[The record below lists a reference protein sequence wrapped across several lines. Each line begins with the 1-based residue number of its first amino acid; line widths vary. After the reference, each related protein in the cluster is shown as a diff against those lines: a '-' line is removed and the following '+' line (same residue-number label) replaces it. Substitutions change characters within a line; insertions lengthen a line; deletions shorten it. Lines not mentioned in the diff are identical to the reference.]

1 MNQCTWD
8 QRKINLLHNERTLSW
23 TLMSSPL
30 ALFRPTWATSVQR
43 KSCAVFWGNSYYR
56 RIVIDPA
63 NQKGFYLGLVEMTC
77 RPVNASYSLPEWQAV
92 KLTFS
97 ATWCYTVHMSK
108 WNKTIHVWCIWRY
121 MVALTLNAD
130 ITNIFM
136 RQNAL
141 IIKITYSKHR
151 I

>member
-1 MNQCTWD
+1 MQMYM
-8 QRKINLLHNERTLSW
+8 KVS
-23 TLMSSPL
+23 
-30 ALFRPTWATSVQR
+30 
-43 KSCAVFWGNSYYR
+43 
-56 RIVIDPA
+56 
-63 NQKGFYLGLVEMTC
+63 
-77 RPVNASYSLPEWQAV
+77 
-92 KLTFS
+92 
-97 ATWCYTVHMSK
+97 
-108 WNKTIHVWCIWRY
+108 

>member
-1 MNQCTWD
+1 MMY
-8 QRKINLLHNERTLSW
+8 
-23 TLMSSPL
+23 MS
-30 ALFRPTWATSVQR
+30 
-43 KSCAVFWGNSYYR
+43 
-56 RIVIDPA
+56 
-63 NQKGFYLGLVEMTC
+63 MT
-77 RPVNASYSLPEWQAV
+77 
-92 KLTFS
+92 
-97 ATWCYTVHMSK
+97 
-108 WNKTIHVWCIWRY
+108 RY

>member
-1 MNQCTWD
+1 MQ
-8 QRKINLLHNERTLSW
+8 
-23 TLMSSPL
+23 M
-30 ALFRPTWATSVQR
+30 
-43 KSCAVFWGNSYYR
+43 Y
-56 RIVIDPA
+56 
-63 NQKGFYLGLVEMTC
+63 
-77 RPVNASYSLPEWQAV
+77 V
-92 KLTFS
+92 KVS
-97 ATWCYTVHMSK
+97 
-108 WNKTIHVWCIWRY
+108 